1 MTQSRSTSLE
11 ESATIESKHS
21 LSNEQ
26 EPLLLAST
34 AQSDLRGLP
43 PYPEQHGEERQVAR
57 QYEKEKSVALG
68 PVQPTLSCTLLH
80 STKFLTLGHLRKGV
94 RGLS

>member
-11 ESATIESKHS
+11 ESATIEPKHS
-21 LSNEQ
+21 FSNEQ
-26 EPLLLAST
+26 EPLLLPST

-43 PYPEQHGEERQVAR
+43 PYPEQHGKT
-57 QYEKEKSVALG
+57 YKKEKSVALG
-68 PVQPTLSCTLLH
+68 PVQPTLSCKLLH

-94 RGLS
+94 RRLS